1 MRGGRREGTEIMPI
15 EGMGRCG
22 GTATFSMFHNFGA
35 PKARSFQW
43 VKIRPVPSAL
53 YLEVE
58 SQPRPPWFTRHHLL
72 HICQYRQI
80 HLAGPID
87 GQLALPRA
95 QQQRLGVTPPERRC
109 ARHLKASIQ
118 CPSLSII
125 IGDSHQAIESEPR
138 PADHAGHGYKQRHF
152 CSRVPILLVST

>member
-1 MRGGRREGTEIMPI
+1 MPI

-35 PKARSFQW
+35 PKAWSFQW

-72 HICQYRQI
+72 HICQCRQI

-95 QQQRLGVTPPERRC
+95 QQQRFGRHTAGTAARAASKGINSVSVIVDHHRRQPP
-109 ARHLKASIQ
+109 
-118 CPSLSII
+118 
-125 IGDSHQAIESEPR
+125 SHRE
-138 PADHAGHGYKQRHF
+138 
-152 CSRVPILLVST
+152 